1 MDEAQQERF
10 KAAVQRKKEEAR
22 ARSEQH
28 PSTGF
33 PDDADEEA
41 KRLAAEQEREL
52 RRETRTQGDVRASN
66 TGHGKKTADKW
77 NQ

>member
-1 MDEAQQERF
+1 MDETQQERF
-10 KAAVQRKKEEAR
+10 KAAVERKKEEAQ

-28 PSTGF
+28 PPTGF
-33 PDDADEEA
+33 PDAADEEA
-41 KRLAAEQEREL
+41 KRLQAEQEREL
-52 RRETRTQGDVRASN
+52 RRGTRSQGDARASN